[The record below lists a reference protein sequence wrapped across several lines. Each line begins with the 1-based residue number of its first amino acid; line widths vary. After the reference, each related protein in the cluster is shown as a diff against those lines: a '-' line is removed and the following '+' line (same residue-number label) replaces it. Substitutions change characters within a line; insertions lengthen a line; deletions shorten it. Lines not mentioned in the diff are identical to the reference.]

1 MSRRAFA
8 IVATCAALAAPALAA
23 GPALAASHAAKTPTI
38 TVTAVDFKFT
48 LSKSSAPKGG
58 VTFEVTNKGKTAHD
72 FKIDGK
78 KTALLQPGKKASLTV
93 TFAKAGKFPYLC
105 GSRAREKAGHEGGTC
120 RDVAAMG
127 RRPGRAWPGRRVR
140 STAVTR
146 EPRGAVQGQATCR
159 YARQRLGRRPRRRH
173 TRRASP
179 RRCVPY
185 VLYLT
190 GDRATAD
197 DLTAQ
202 TFETAL
208 RAWGRYDARR
218 GSDDVALPD
227 RTGATL
233 DHLRSEQRRRR
244 REDIY
249 TADAGESA
257 AEPRFAD
264 CYSPELEG
272 ALRALTAGEREVVAL
287 RLLLDLDATSAA
299 RVLGISRTA
308 CSMRLGRALRKLE
321 EGIGAHALA

>member
-1 MSRRAFA
+1 MQIRTRHDSAA
-8 IVATCAALAAPALAA
+8 AHTAVAALAERHL
-23 GPALAASHAAKTPTI
+23 G
-38 TVTAVDFKFT
+38 
-48 LSKSSAPKGG
+48 
-58 VTFEVTNKGKTAHD
+58 
-72 FKIDGK
+72 
-78 KTALLQPGKKASLTV
+78 
-93 TFAKAGKFPYLC
+93 
-105 GSRAREKAGHEGGTC
+105 
-120 RDVAAMG
+120 DVF
-127 RRPGRAWPGRRVR
+127 R
-140 STAVTR
+140 
-146 EPRGAVQGQATCR
+146 
-159 YARQRLGRRPRRRH
+159 
-173 TRRASP
+173 
-179 RRCVPY
+179 Y

-218 GSDDVALPD
+218 GSE
-227 RTGATL
+227 RTWLCQIARSATL

-264 CYSPELEG
+264 GYSPELEG

-287 RLLLDLDATSAA
+287 RLLLDLDASSAA